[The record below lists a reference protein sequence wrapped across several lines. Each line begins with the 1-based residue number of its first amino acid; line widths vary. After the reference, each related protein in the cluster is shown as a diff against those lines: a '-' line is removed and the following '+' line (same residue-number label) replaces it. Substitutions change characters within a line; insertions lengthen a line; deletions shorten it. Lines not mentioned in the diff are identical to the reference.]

1 MSSGKP
7 DFPNLLHRAA
17 ILAEAGFDH
26 ARYGLYRAV
35 GANNPRQIA
44 AYIGHD
50 DGDRIHVTGRVLANA
65 PYGGPLDEDGW
76 WENLLNTWRRWESD
90 EVPGASVILR
100 FHDQEQQVTAD
111 EEGYY
116 HATFRSVGH
125 PRSALGWQGVEAAT
139 RGKQGDIIS
148 ARHEVLVPPVDA
160 SYGIISDIDDTVL
173 HTGLTSML
181 LAAKLTFLENA
192 KTRKPLDGVSKLY
205 QKLQT
210 GLSAVP
216 LNPLFYVSSSP
227 WNIHDL
233 LVDFLRLNEIP
244 VGPIFLR
251 DLGIDRTKFIKSRG
265 HGHKQDRVL
274 ALLDSYPALPFVLIG
289 DSGQEDPSIYA
300 TVATLRRGRVI
311 AIYIRDVDP
320 DRGTVLD
327 NVVHEATALAATVG
341 VPMILAPDS
350 RAMAEHACRLGLVPP
365 DAEESVDRE
374 VRRDEARPETGEQA
388 VMDAVHSVLP

>member
-1 MSSGKP
+1 MTSGKT
-7 DFPNLLHRAA
+7 DSPNFLHRAA
-17 ILAEAGFDH
+17 TLAENALDP
-26 ARYGLYRAV
+26 ARYGLYRTV

-44 AYIGHD
+44 AYVGHD
-50 DGDRIHVTGRVLANA
+50 DGHHVHVTGRVLSNA
-65 PYGGPLDEDGW
+65 PYGGALDEDGW

-90 EVPGASVILR
+90 EVPGAVVILR
-100 FHDQEQQVTAD
+100 FRDEEQAVTAD

-116 HATFRSVGH
+116 HATFRSRGQA
-125 PRSALGWQGVEAAT
+125 RSAIGWEGVDAIAS
-139 RGKQGDIIS
+139 GKHHEIT
-148 ARHEVLVPPVDA
+148 ARHEVLVSPVDA
-160 SYGIISDIDDTVL
+160 SFGIISDIDDTVL

-192 KTRKPLDGVSKLY
+192 KTRKPLDGVAKLY
-205 QKLQT
+205 QKLQR
-210 GLSAVP
+210 GLSTAP
-216 LNPLFYVSSSP
+216 INPLFYVSSSP

-244 VGPIFLR
+244 VGPVFLR
-251 DLGIDRTKFIKSRG
+251 DLGLDRTKFIKTPG

-300 TVATLRRGRVI
+300 AVATLRPGRVT

-320 DRGTVLD
+320 DRDTGLD
-327 NVVHEATALAATVG
+327 GSVHEAAALAATCG

-350 RAMAEHACRLGLVPP
+350 RAMAEHACRIGLIPP
-365 DAEESVDRE
+365 EAGESVARD
-374 VRRDEARPETGEQA
+374 VQRDETLPETGAQA
-388 VMDAVHSVLP
+388 VQNAVESILPE